1 MKKNRTTKSTL
12 YGNSAKFFL
21 LNGKLCVFLQ
31 RSNRISGA
39 RTAGKSSQP
48 FLYPHINNRQVNY
61 GLVVCGSSN
70 AHKDTLIR
78 PEQHHKP
85 YLFNVQKRISKMNE
99 NTTTAGQTAR
109 QNLVCASYEERKN
122 HMMQCLNESSTAILV
137 YFDEDCQIRT
147 HGIAEPSYES
157 TLLSM
162 LDVAA
167 FRAHQLAE
175 EVML

>member
-31 RSNRISGA
+31 RSNRISGM
-39 RTAGKSSQP
+39 RTADKRCQP
-48 FLYPHINNRQVNY
+48 FLCLHINNRQVNY

-70 AHKDTLIR
+70 AHKDMLIR

-85 YLFNVQKRISKMNE
+85 YLFNVLKSEEMNAS
-99 NTTTAGQTAR
+99 TRTAGETAMMG
-109 QNLVCASYEERKN
+109 ATYEERKN
-122 HMMQCLNESSTAILV
+122 YMVQCLSESSTAILV
-137 YFDEDCQIRT
+137 YCDENCEIKTYGVAPKGDET
-147 HGIAEPSYES
+147 A
-157 TLLSM
+157 LLTM
-162 LDVAA
+162 LERAA
-167 FRAHQLAE
+167 SRAKRVAE